1 MLIKPFSCVA
11 VANRGEAAV
20 RFMRAARSWSRER
33 GLPLAVIALYT
44 HADAEA
50 PFVRMAS
57 ASICLGDAMVRDR
70 NDDSGKLR
78 SAYLDVERIVTLAQQ
93 AGADALWPGWGF
105 ASERPELQEACEAHG
120 LVFLGPPASAMRAL
134 GDKIA
139 AKRLAEKAGV
149 PVSPWSRESVD
160 EAGAAACAARIGYPV
175 LLKATAGGGGRGI
188 RRVDDPGELIGAYR
202 SAAAEA
208 GAAFGDPSIFV
219 EAFVADARHVEV
231 QVLADSHGGV
241 WALGT
246 RDCSMQR
253 RQQKVLEEAPAPG
266 LSAEVERALCDAGAN
281 LARISGYVSAGTA
294 EFLLLPDLK
303 TFYFLEMN
311 TRLQVEHTVTEEI
324 FGLDLVGLQIDVG
337 RGDRLPADQ
346 PPAPRGAAIEAR
358 LNAEDPDQGFA
369 PRAGRLIHFEAP
381 LGPGVRVDSGYVQD
395 NVVPTV
401 FDSMLAKVIA
411 YGATRP
417 AALARLETA
426 LRDTVIVLDSGLTNR
441 SLLIEL
447 VSDTA
452 FRDGPVTTRWLDQHV
467 ASRPGS
473 ESRSHLEAALAAA
486 VLGDYLQLRR
496 GHIANFIEEAQR
508 VVPHTVPEPGPVKI
522 RFVLGT
528 HPLEV
533 EVGAI
538 GPQELRMRCGE
549 WQAVVRAQATGK
561 GTLLLDFGGR
571 RHAVQRASTTSEVY
585 VEVEGVAHRF
595 SRVSDGRVR
604 AELPASVAQIHVQPG
619 ERVLAGARILT
630 LEAMK
635 METII
640 DAPMSGTVRAVH
652 VRPSSQVAAGEV
664 MIEIDEG
671 NESDDSPPRVGAG
684 IQLAARHDPGLDALR
699 LVEARLL
706 GFDVTAD
713 ELAVALAELEAEP
726 SPPRARL
733 LTMLRA
739 AVVQEQLFKSGP
751 FDDAMNEAN
760 ESSMDQ
766 LAWFAH
772 HRRFDDKKLS
782 ARYQRRLQRFLALH
796 GIAELVEGDPA
807 VAPAL
812 LRLFQARRL
821 QEDASALALAVLRA
835 LARSRPADAEAAP
848 SALEQRVVFEKLASE
863 AVQRGD
869 LKVATA
875 AWNLIYY
882 WQDQPALQADIAKAA
897 VEADRRWN
905 DLAAAGTPQQR
916 AAAEAALQ
924 ALPLGAVAGALA
936 GALTGALAGAL
947 AGAGA
952 VLDGAAEAQA
962 GGRDATVVLRQLLA
976 RIYETDA
983 IEDRPALHGRH
994 PCQRLQS
1001 AAGTQVLG
1009 VLLSAP
1015 CDLAQV
1021 LALLPADAEADLLL
1035 AYVPAAAAF
1044 DAAVRLQRARWTA
1057 LWVEGGEMRTRS
1069 WAHAGDVMAEQVVL
1083 RDVHPARPVAQEVA
1097 RFANFQLERMA
1108 APAGLLLL
1116 RAVAKGEDRL
1126 IVMAE
1131 VERFDPVI
1139 DGDFVRVPSFERSF
1153 LNAVQALRE
1162 GSRAATGSP
1171 PALNRVSLFVRPT
1184 IRLAR
1189 SELDAL
1195 ARRLGPATFDLALH
1209 KVSLHGRYTL
1219 GDTQPPREL
1228 AAEWRDAT
1236 ALGPRLEVVLPRQ
1249 RLVPVMSAYEQQV
1262 LAARR
1267 RRLFHPYEVVS
1278 WLTSSEDIGRIGRG
1292 QFEELELDAAGQ
1304 ALESVRGRPA
1314 ASNPTGIV
1322 VGLITNWSERFPD
1335 GFSRVLLLGDPNK
1348 DMGSLGEGE
1357 CRRIIAALNHAEAV
1371 SVPVE
1376 WVALSGGARIAFDS
1390 GTENLDWTAA
1400 VLRRI
1405 VEFTQR
1411 GGVINVLVDGPC
1423 VGAQSYWNAE
1433 ATMLMH
1439 CRGTLVMTPRGYM
1452 VLTGKRAL
1460 EVSGSVAAETN
1471 EGIGGL
1477 EIMAGNGQAQYTAPD
1492 LKSAYELLLRHYD
1505 YTYVAPGEPR
1515 ARRRPSADPVA
1526 RDVTGAAYAG
1536 AGGFATIG
1544 DLFSESG
1551 NPGRKKPFA
1560 IREVMTA
1567 VLDQDAPPLERWKA
1581 LAGGETT
1588 VVMHGQLGGNP
1599 VCMIGIESQ
1608 PLPRR
1613 GPRPVDGP
1621 ASWMSGTLFPHS
1633 SRKMAR
1639 AIRSANGLCPVVV
1652 LANLSGFDGSPE
1664 SMRERQLE
1672 FGAEIGKAVVEFDGP
1687 ILFCVVARYHGGA
1700 YVVFSRRLSSRLDAL
1715 ALEGS
1720 YASVIGGGAAAAVV
1734 FTRLVRERSQADP
1747 RVHAARQALADAR
1760 LADRRKV
1767 EEDYER
1773 VLADVAAQVQTEV
1786 AREFDAV
1793 HNVARA
1799 LHVGSLDA
1807 VMTARELR
1815 PTLCARLEGALGKDG
1830 GESTSKQ

>member
-1 MLIKPFSCVA
+1 MLTRPFSCVA

-20 RFMRAARSWSRER
+20 RFMRAARNWSREH
-33 GLPLAVIALYT
+33 GAALSVIALYT
-44 HADAEA
+44 HADAES

-57 ASICLGDAMVRDR
+57 ASVCLGDPMVRGED
-70 NDDSGKLR
+70 GKQR
-78 SAYLDVERIVTLAQQ
+78 SAYLDVELVVTLAKQ

-105 ASERPELQEACEAHG
+105 ASERPELQEACAAHG

-188 RRVDDPGELIGAYR
+188 RRVDHADELVGAYR

-266 LSAEVERALCDAGAN
+266 LSAAVERALCEAGAN

-337 RGDRLPADQ
+337 RGDRLPAEH

-369 PRAGRLIHFEAP
+369 PRAGRLVHFEAP

-411 YGATRP
+411 FGATRH
-417 AALARLETA
+417 AALARLEMA
-426 LRDTVIVLDSGLTNR
+426 LRDTVIVLESGLTNR

-447 VSDTA
+447 VSDSV
-452 FRDGPVTTRWLDQHV
+452 FRDGPVSTRWLDQHV

-473 ESRSHLEAALAAA
+473 EARSHLEAALAVA
-486 VLGDYLQLRR
+486 VLGDYLQIRR

-528 HPLEV
+528 QPLEV
-533 EVGAI
+533 EVGSI
-538 GPQELRMRCGE
+538 GPQELRMSCGE
-549 WQAVVRAQATGK
+549 WQAVVRAQTTGK

-571 RHAVQRASTTSEVY
+571 RYAVQRVATSAEVY

-595 SRVSDGRVR
+595 RRVSDGRVR
-604 AELPASVAQIHVQPG
+604 AELPASVAQINVQPG
-619 ERVLAGARILT
+619 DRVSVGMRILT

-640 DAPMSGTVRAVH
+640 DSPMTGTVRAVH

-664 MIEIDEG
+664 MIEIEEGDESQPSG
-671 NESDDSPPRVGAG
+671 GAG
-684 IQLAARHDPGLDALR
+684 FRLAARRETGLDALR

-706 GFDVTAD
+706 GFDVTSD
-713 ELAVALAELEAEP
+713 ELSAALAGLQADP

-733 LTMLRA
+733 LKMLRA

-751 FDDAMNEAN
+751 FDDAVNDAN

-782 ARYQRRLQRFLALH
+782 ERCRRRLGRFLALH
-796 GIAELVEGDPA
+796 GIDEFVEGDPM

-812 LRLFQARRL
+812 LRLFQARRS

-835 LARSRPADAEAAP
+835 LARSQAAESEAAL
-848 SALEQRVVFEKLASE
+848 SAMEQRVVFEKLASE

-869 LKVATA
+869 LQVAIA

-882 WQDQPALQADIAKAA
+882 WQDLPEWQADMAKAA
-897 VEADRRWN
+897 TEADWRWN
-905 DLAAAGTPQQR
+905 DLAAAGTPEGR
-916 AAAEAALQ
+916 AAAAAALQ
-924 ALPLGAVAGALA
+924 ALPLGAVAGTLDSAFVQFEGASA
-936 GALTGALAGAL
+936 GH
-947 AGAGA
+947 
-952 VLDGAAEAQA
+952 A
-962 GGRDATVVLRQLLA
+962 GGRDAAEVLRQLLA

-983 IEDRPALHGRH
+983 IDEIAALQGRH

-1001 AAGTQVLG
+1001 ATGAQVVG
-1009 VLLSAP
+1009 VLLDAP
-1015 CDLAQV
+1015 CDLAEI
-1021 LALLPADAEADLLL
+1021 LALLPTEAEVDLLL
-1035 AYVPAAAAF
+1035 HYVPAADAF
-1044 DAAVRLQRARWTA
+1044 DAAARLQRSRWTA
-1057 LWVEGGEMRTRS
+1057 LWVEGGEMRIRT
-1069 WAHAGDVMAEQVVL
+1069 WAPSGDAMTEQTML
-1083 RDVHPARPVAQEVA
+1083 CDVHPARPVAQEVA
-1097 RFANFQLERMA
+1097 RFAQFKLERLP

-1116 RAVAKGEDRL
+1116 RAVASGEDRL
-1126 IVMAE
+1126 IAMAE
-1131 VERFDPVI
+1131 VERFDPVF
-1139 DGDFVRVPSFERSF
+1139 DGDFVRVPSFERVF
-1153 LNAVQALRE
+1153 LNAAQALRE
-1162 GSRAATGSP
+1162 GSRAATGKP
-1171 PALNRVSLFVRPT
+1171 PAFNRISLFVRPT
-1184 IRLAR
+1184 ITLAR
-1189 SELDAL
+1189 SHLDAL

-1209 KVSLHGRYTL
+1209 KVAMHGRFTL
-1219 GDTQPPREL
+1219 GESQPPREL

-1278 WLTSSEDIGRIGRG
+1278 WLTSSEDIGRIERG
-1292 QFEELELDAAGQ
+1292 QFDELELDAQGH

-1314 ASNPTGIV
+1314 ASNPTGVV

-1335 GFSRVLLLGDPNK
+1335 GLRRVLLLGDPNK

-1357 CRRIIAALNHAEAV
+1357 CRRIIAALDHAEMMG
-1371 SVPVE
+1371 VPVE

-1405 VEFTQR
+1405 VEFTAA

-1423 VGAQSYWNAE
+1423 VGAQSYWNSE

-1471 EGIGGL
+1471 EAIGGL
-1477 EIMAGNGQAQYTAPD
+1477 EIMTANGQAQYTAPD
-1492 LKSAYELLLRHYD
+1492 LKSAYELLLRHYE
-1505 YTYVAPGEPR
+1505 YTYTAPGERR
-1515 ARRRPSADPVA
+1515 ARRRPSADPVD
-1526 RDVTGAAYAG
+1526 RDVSGSAYAG

-1544 DLFSESG
+1544 ELFSESG

-1567 VLDQDAPPLERWKA
+1567 VLDQDAPPLERWKG

-1599 VCMIGIESQ
+1599 VCLIGIESQ

-1621 ASWMSGTLFPHS
+1621 AGWMSGTLFPHS

-1639 AIRSANGLCPVVV
+1639 AIRSVNGLCPVVV

-1672 FGAEIGKAVVEFDGP
+1672 YGAEIGKAVVEFDGP

-1700 YVVFSRRLSSRLDAL
+1700 YVVFSRRLSSRLDAV

-1734 FTRLVRERSQADP
+1734 FTRLVNERAQADP
-1747 RVHAARQALADAR
+1747 RVQAARKALAHAK

-1773 VLADVAAQVQTEV
+1773 VLADVTANVQTEV

-1799 LHVGSLDA
+1799 LDVGSLDA
-1807 VMTARELR
+1807 LMTAKELR
-1815 PTLCARLEGALGKDG
+1815 PSLCARLELALD
-1830 GESTSKQ
+1830 EDRVRSAPNR

>member
-1 MLIKPFSCVA
+1 MLFKAFSCVA

-20 RFMRAARSWSRER
+20 RFMRAARSWSREH
-33 GLPLAVIALYT
+33 GVPLSVVALYT
-44 HADAEA
+44 DADADA

-57 ASICLGDAMVRDR
+57 SAVCLGAPMVAG
-70 NDDSGKLR
+70 DDGKQR
-78 SAYLDVERIVTLAQQ
+78 SAYLDVERIVSLARQ

-105 ASERPELQEACEAHG
+105 ASERPELQEACAAQG

-139 AKRLAEKAGV
+139 AKRLAETAGV
-149 PVSPWSRESVD
+149 PVSPWSGESVD

-188 RRVDDPGELIGAYR
+188 RRVDHPDELVGAYR

-266 LSAEVERALCDAGAN
+266 LSPETEQALCAAGAN

-337 RGDRLPADQ
+337 RGAHLPAAQ
-346 PPAPRGAAIEAR
+346 PPVPRGAAIEAR

-369 PRAGRLIHFEAP
+369 PRAGRLLRFEAP

-411 YGATRP
+411 YGATR
-417 AALARLETA
+417 ATALARLESA
-426 LRDTVIVLDSGLTNR
+426 LRDTVIVLDTGLTNR
-441 SLLIEL
+441 SLLLEL
-447 VSDTA
+447 VAESA
-452 FRDGPVTTRWLDQHV
+452 FRAGPVTTRWLDTHV

-473 ESRSHLEAALAAA
+473 AARPHLEAALAAA
-486 VLGDYLQLRR
+486 VLGDYLRLRR
-496 GHIANFIEEAQR
+496 GHIANFIAQAQR
-508 VVPHTVPEPGPVKI
+508 IVPHTVPEPGPVKI
-522 RFVLGT
+522 RFMLGM

-538 GPQELRMRCGE
+538 GPHALRMQCGD
-549 WQAVVRAQATGK
+549 WQAVVQAQTTGK
-561 GTLLLDFGGR
+561 GTLLLDLGGR
-571 RHAVQRASTTSEVY
+571 RHAVQRAATPSEVH

-595 SRVSDGRVR
+595 RRVSDGRVR
-604 AELPASVAQIHVQPG
+604 AELPASVAQVHVQPG
-619 ERVLAGARILT
+619 ERVHMGQRILT

-635 METII
+635 MESII
-640 DAPMSGTVRAVH
+640 DSPMAGTVRAVH

-664 MIEIDEG
+664 MVEIDEG
-671 NESDDSPPRVGAG
+671 DALQPAAGAG
-684 IQLAARHDPGLDALR
+684 LRLSARQEAGLDALH

-706 GFDVTAD
+706 GFDVTVD
-713 ELAVALAELEAEP
+713 EMATALADLAADP
-726 SPPRARL
+726 APPRGRL
-733 LTMLRA
+733 LKMLRA
-739 AVVQEQLFKSGP
+739 TVVQEQLFKSGP
-751 FDDAMNEAN
+751 FDDAANEAG

-782 ARYQRRLQRFLALH
+782 ARYRRRLGRFLALH
-796 GIAELVEGDPA
+796 GLGDGFEGDQR
-807 VAPAL
+807 VAHAL
-812 LRLFQARRL
+812 LRLFQARRS

-835 LARSRPADAEAAP
+835 LARSRPAAQEASP

-863 AVQRGD
+863 AVQRSD

-875 AWNLIYY
+875 AWNLIHD
-882 WQDQPALQADIAKAA
+882 WQDQPALLADQADAA
-897 VEADRRWN
+897 SEADRRW
-905 DLAAAGTPQQR
+905 DALAAAQTPDQAPDQR
-916 AAAEAALQ
+916 TAAELALQ
-924 ALPLGAVAGALA
+924 ALPLGALV
-936 GALTGALAGAL
+936 
-947 AGAGA
+947 GA
-952 VLDGAAEAQA
+952 VAAPPGQ
-962 GGRDATVVLRQLLA
+962 RDAALVLRQLLS
-976 RIYETDA
+976 RIHGVAD
-983 IEDRPALHGRH
+983 IDDSPALQGRH
-994 PCQRLQS
+994 PCQTLRT
-1001 AAGTQVLG
+1001 AAGVQVAG
-1009 VLLSAP
+1009 VLLRTP
-1015 CDLAQV
+1015 CDLMQV
-1021 LALLPADAEADLLL
+1021 LALLPADVEADLLL
-1035 AYVPAAAAF
+1035 AQAPAADAF
-1044 DAAVRLQRARWTA
+1044 DNAARLQRQRWTA
-1057 LWVEGGEMRTRS
+1057 LWDEAGTLRART
-1069 WAHAGDVMAEQVVL
+1069 WVHAGDGMVEQPML
-1083 RDVHPARPVAQEVA
+1083 RDLHPASPVAQEIG
-1097 RFANFQLERMA
+1097 RFASFRLERLA
-1108 APAGLLLL
+1108 APPGLVLL
-1116 RAVAKGEDRL
+1116 RAIAPGEDRL
-1126 IVMAE
+1126 IALAE
-1131 VERFDPVI
+1131 VERFDPVT
-1139 DGDFVRVPSFERSF
+1139 DGDFVRVPGFERVY

-1162 GSRAATGSP
+1162 GMRTATGRP
-1171 PALNRVSLFVRPT
+1171 PAFNRISLFVRPT
-1184 IRLAR
+1184 VTLAR
-1189 SELDAL
+1189 SALDAL

-1209 KVSLHGRYTL
+1209 KVAMHGRFTL
-1219 GDTQPPREL
+1219 GDTQPPRAL

-1236 ALGPRLEVVLPRQ
+1236 ALGPRLEVVLPRE

-1267 RRLFHPYEVVS
+1267 RRLFQPYEVVR
-1278 WLTSSEDIGRIGRG
+1278 WLTSREDIGRIERG
-1292 QFEELELDAAGQ
+1292 QFDELELDAQGA

-1314 ASNPTGIV
+1314 AGNPTGVV
-1322 VGLITNWSERFPD
+1322 VGLITNWSERFPG
-1335 GFSRVLLLGDPNK
+1335 GFSRVLLLGDANK

-1357 CRRIIAALNHAEAV
+1357 CRRIIAAFDHAQALG
-1371 SVPVE
+1371 VPVE

-1405 VEFTQR
+1405 IEFTAQ
-1411 GGVINVLVDGPC
+1411 GGVVNILVDGPC

-1471 EGIGGL
+1471 DGIGGL

-1492 LKSAYELLLRHYD
+1492 LKSAYELLLRHYE
-1505 YTYVAPGEPR
+1505 YTYVAPGEQR
-1515 ARRRPSADPVA
+1515 ARRQPTTDPVG
-1526 RDVTGAAYAG
+1526 RDVTTGTYNG
-1536 AGGFATIG
+1536 AGGFATLG
-1544 DLFSESG
+1544 DLFTEAG

-1567 VLDQDAPPLERWKA
+1567 VIDQDAPPLERWKS

-1588 VVMHGQLGGNP
+1588 VVMHAQLGGHP
-1599 VCMIGIESQ
+1599 VCLIGIESQ

-1613 GPRPVDGP
+1613 GARPVDGP
-1621 ASWMSGTLFPHS
+1621 ASWMSGTLFPQS

-1639 AIRSANGLCPVVV
+1639 AIRSASGLCPVVV

-1672 FGAEIGKAVVEFDGP
+1672 YGAEIGRAVVEFDGP

-1700 YVVFSRRLSSRLDAL
+1700 YVVFSRRLASGLEAV

-1720 YASVIGGGAAAAVV
+1720 FASVIGGGAAAAVV
-1734 FTRLVRERSQADP
+1734 FTRQVRDRAQADP
-1747 RVHAARQALADAR
+1747 RVQAARQALADAP
-1760 LADRRKV
+1760 LASRRQA
-1767 EEDYER
+1767 EADYER
-1773 VLADVAAQVQTEV
+1773 VLADVEARVQTEV

-1799 LHVGSLDA
+1799 RDVGSLDA
-1807 VMTARELR
+1807 LLTARDLR
-1815 PTLCARLEGALGKDG
+1815 PSLCTRLDRAIAEERGPA
-1830 GESTSKQ
+1830 TSSR

>member
-1 MLIKPFSCVA
+1 MLIRPFSCVA

-20 RFMRAARSWSRER
+20 RFMRAARSWSREH
-33 GLPLAVIALYT
+33 GVALSVIALYT
-44 HADAEA
+44 HVDADA

-57 ASICLGDAMVRDR
+57 ASVCLGDPMVRGED
-70 NDDSGKLR
+70 GKQR
-78 SAYLDVERIVTLAQQ
+78 SAYLDVERIVTLARQ

-160 EAGAAACAARIGYPV
+160 EAGAAACSARIGYPV

-188 RRVDDPGELIGAYR
+188 RRVDSPDELVGAYR

-208 GAAFGDPSIFV
+208 GAAFGDASIFV

-266 LSAEVERALCDAGAN
+266 ISAAVEQALCEAGAN

-324 FGLDLVGLQIDVG
+324 FGLDLVGLQIAVG
-337 RGDRLPADQ
+337 RGDYLPAEG
-346 PPAPRGAAIEAR
+346 PPTPRGVAIEAR

-369 PRAGRLIHFEAP
+369 PRAGRLVRFEAP

-411 YGATRP
+411 FGATRH

-441 SLLIEL
+441 SLLLEL
-447 VSDTA
+447 VSESV
-452 FRDGPVTTRWLDQHV
+452 FRDGPVTTRWLDMHV

-473 ESRSHLEAALAAA
+473 ESRVHLEAAIAAA
-486 VLGDYLQLRR
+486 VLGDYQQLRR

-528 HPLEV
+528 QPLEV
-533 EVGAI
+533 EVGSM
-538 GPQELRMRCGE
+538 GPHELRMRCGD
-549 WQAVVRAQATGK
+549 WQAMVRAQATGK

-571 RHAVQRASTTSEVY
+571 RHAVQRASTSSEVY

-595 SRVSDGRVR
+595 RRVSDGRVR

-619 ERVLAGARILT
+619 DRVSVGMRILT

-640 DAPMSGTVRAVH
+640 DSPLTGTVRAVH

-671 NESDDSPPRVGAG
+671 DESQPSVGAG
-684 IQLAARHDPGLDALR
+684 IQLAPRRETGLDALR

-706 GFDVTAD
+706 GFDVTA
-713 ELAVALAELEAEP
+713 EELGAALAVLQADP
-726 SPPRARL
+726 SPPRGRL
-733 LTMLRA
+733 LKMLRA

-751 FDDAMNEAN
+751 FDDAVNEAN

-782 ARYQRRLQRFLALH
+782 ERYRRRLRRFLALH
-796 GIAELVEGDPA
+796 GIDELVEGDPR
-807 VAPAL
+807 VAHAL
-812 LRLFQARRL
+812 LRLFQARRS
-821 QEDASALALAVLRA
+821 QQDASALALGVLRA
-835 LARSRPADAEAAP
+835 LARSQAAQSEASP
-848 SALEQRVVFEKLASE
+848 SALAQRLVFEKLASE

-869 LKVATA
+869 LQVATA

-882 WQDQPALQADIAKAA
+882 WQDQPAWQADMANA
-897 VEADRRWN
+897 VTEADRRWD
-905 DLAAAGTPQQR
+905 DLAAAVTPEAR
-916 AAAEAALQ
+916 AAAAVALQ
-924 ALPLGAVAGALA
+924 ALPLGAVVGALA
-936 GALTGALAGAL
+936 CAF
-947 AGAGA
+947 
-952 VLDGAAEAQA
+952 VPFDGASAVQA
-962 GGRDATVVLRQLLA
+962 GGRDAAMVLRQLLA

-983 IEDRPALHGRH
+983 IDDIAALQGRH

-1001 AAGTQVLG
+1001 AAGAQVVG
-1009 VLLSAP
+1009 VLLGAP
-1015 CDLAQV
+1015 CDLAEI
-1021 LALLPADAEADLLL
+1021 LALLPADAEVDLLL
-1035 AYVPAAAAF
+1035 AYVPAADAF
-1044 DAAVRLQRARWTA
+1044 DTALRLQRSRWTA
-1057 LWVEGGEMRTRS
+1057 LWVEAGDMRIRS
-1069 WAHAGDVMAEQVVL
+1069 WAHSGDVMAEQTML
-1083 RDVHPARPVAQEVA
+1083 RDVHPARPVAQEVT
-1097 RFANFQLERMA
+1097 RFAQFKLQRLP

-1116 RAVAKGEDRL
+1116 RAVASGEDRL
-1126 IVMAE
+1126 IAMAE
-1131 VERFDPVI
+1131 VEKFDPVF
-1139 DGDFVRVPSFERSF
+1139 DGDLVRVPSFERVF

-1162 GSRAATGSP
+1162 GSRAATGRP
-1171 PALNRVSLFVRPT
+1171 PAFNRISLFVRPT
-1184 IRLAR
+1184 IALAR

-1209 KVSLHGRYTL
+1209 KVAMHGRFTL
-1219 GDTQPPREL
+1219 GDAQPPREL

-1278 WLTSSEDIGRIGRG
+1278 WLTSSEDIGRIERG
-1292 QFEELELDAAGQ
+1292 QFDELELDAEGH

-1314 ASNPTGIV
+1314 AGNPTGVV
-1322 VGLITNWSERFPD
+1322 VGLITNWSKRFPD
-1335 GFSRVLLLGDPNK
+1335 GLRRVLLLGDANK

-1357 CRRIIAALNHAEAV
+1357 CRRIIAALNHAQTLG
-1371 SVPVE
+1371 VPVE

-1405 VEFTQR
+1405 VEFTEA

-1423 VGAQSYWNAE
+1423 VGAQSYWNSE

-1471 EGIGGL
+1471 EAIGGL
-1477 EIMAGNGQAQYTAPD
+1477 EIMTGNGQAQYTAPD
-1492 LKSAYELLLRHYD
+1492 LKSAYELLLRHYE
-1505 YTYVAPGEPR
+1505 YTYVAPGERR
-1515 ARRRPSADPVA
+1515 AGRRPSADPVE
-1526 RDVTGAAYAG
+1526 RDVTGCAYVG
-1536 AGGFATIG
+1536 AGGFATVG
-1544 DLFSESG
+1544 DLFSESD

-1567 VLDQDAPPLERWKA
+1567 VLDQDAPPLERWKG

-1588 VVMHGQLGGNP
+1588 VVMHGQLGGNS
-1599 VCMIGIESQ
+1599 VCLIGIESQ

-1621 ASWMSGTLFPHS
+1621 SSWMSGTLFPQS
-1633 SRKMAR
+1633 SRKLAR
-1639 AIRSANGLCPVVV
+1639 AIRSVNGLCPVVV

-1672 FGAEIGKAVVEFDGP
+1672 YGAEIGKAVVEFDGP

-1700 YVVFSRRLSSRLDAL
+1700 YVVFSRRLSSRLDAV

-1734 FTRLVRERSQADP
+1734 FTRLVRERALADP
-1747 RVHAARQALADAR
+1747 RVRAAQKALADAK

-1773 VLADVAAQVQTEV
+1773 VLADVAAKVQTEV

-1799 LHVGSLDA
+1799 LDVGSLDA
-1807 VMTARELR
+1807 VMTAKELR
-1815 PTLCARLEGALGKDG
+1815 PSLCARLERALEEDRVH
-1830 GESTSKQ
+1830 STTKR

>member
-1 MLIKPFSCVA
+1 MLSKAFSCVA

-33 GLPLAVIALYT
+33 GIPLSVVALYT
-44 HADAEA
+44 DADADA
-50 PFVRMAS
+50 PFVRMATS
-57 ASICLGDAMVRDR
+57 SVRLGAPMVAGED
-70 NDDSGKLR
+70 GKQR
-78 SAYLDVERIVTLAQQ
+78 SAYLDVERIVSLARQ

-105 ASERPELQEACEAHG
+105 ASERPELQEACEAQG

-139 AKRLAEKAGV
+139 AKRLAETAGV

-188 RRVDDPGELIGAYR
+188 RRVDHPDELVGAYR

-266 LSAEVERALCDAGAN
+266 LSAETEQALCAAGAS

-337 RGDRLPADQ
+337 RGAHLPAAQ

-369 PRAGRLIHFEAP
+369 PRAGRLLRFEAP

-411 YGATRP
+411 HGATRA
-417 AALARLETA
+417 AALARLESA

-441 SLLIEL
+441 SLLLEL
-447 VSDTA
+447 VAESA
-452 FRDGPVTTRWLDQHV
+452 FRDGPVTTRWLDTHV

-473 ESRSHLEAALAAA
+473 PSRQHLEAALAAA
-486 VLGDYLQLRR
+486 VLGDYLRLRR
-496 GHIANFIEEAQR
+496 GHIANFIAQAQR
-508 VVPHTVPEPGPVKI
+508 IVPHTVPELGPVKF
-522 RFVLGT
+522 RFMLGM

-538 GPQELRMRCGE
+538 GPHALRMQCGD
-549 WQAVVRAQATGK
+549 WQAVVQAQTTGK
-561 GTLLLDFGGR
+561 GTLLLDLGGR
-571 RHAVQRASTTSEVY
+571 RYAVQRAATPSEVH
-585 VEVEGVAHRF
+585 VEVDGVAHRF
-595 SRVSDGRVR
+595 RRVSDGRVR
-604 AELPASVAQIHVQPG
+604 AELPASVAQVHVQPG
-619 ERVLAGARILT
+619 ERVHPGMRILT

-635 METII
+635 MESII
-640 DAPMSGTVRAVH
+640 DSPMAGTVRAVH

-664 MIEIDEG
+664 MVEIDEG
-671 NESDDSPPRVGAG
+671 DEQQAAAGAG
-684 IQLAARHDPGLDALR
+684 IRLAAGQEAGLDALH

-706 GFDVTAD
+706 GFDVTGD
-713 ELAVALAELEAEP
+713 EMATALADLAADP
-726 SPPRARL
+726 APPRGRL
-733 LTMLRA
+733 LKMLGA

-751 FDDAMNEAN
+751 FDDAAN
-760 ESSMDQ
+760 DSGDPSMDQ
-766 LAWFAH
+766 LGWFAH

-782 ARYQRRLQRFLALH
+782 ARYRRRLGRFLALH
-796 GIAELVEGDPA
+796 GIGERFEGDPR
-807 VAPAL
+807 VAHAL
-812 LRLFQARRL
+812 LRLFQARRS
-821 QEDASALALAVLRA
+821 QEDASALLLVVLRA
-835 LARSRPADAEAAP
+835 LARSRPAEHDASP
-848 SALEQRVVFEKLASE
+848 SPLEQRVVFEKLASE

-875 AWNLIYY
+875 AWNLIHD
-882 WQDQPALQADIAKAA
+882 WHDQPALQADMAEAA
-897 VEADRRWN
+897 TEAERRW
-905 DLAAAGTPQQR
+905 DALAAADTPEQR
-916 AAAEAALQ
+916 AAAALALQ
-924 ALPLGAVAGALA
+924 GLPLGALVGACA
-936 GALTGALAGAL
+936 APSSQHGPAL
-947 AGAGA
+947 
-952 VLDGAAEAQA
+952 
-962 GGRDATVVLRQLLA
+962 VLRQLLT
-976 RIYETDA
+976 RIHGATEIDDS
-983 IEDRPALHGRH
+983 EALQGRH
-994 PCQRLQS
+994 PCQRLRT
-1001 AAGTQVLG
+1001 AAGVQVAG
-1009 VLLSAP
+1009 VLLRAP
-1015 CDLAQV
+1015 CDLMQV
-1021 LALLPADAEADLLL
+1021 LALLPADVEADLLL
-1035 AYVPAAAAF
+1035 THVPAADAF
-1044 DAAVRLQRARWTA
+1044 DTATRLQRPRWTA
-1057 LWVEGGEMRTRS
+1057 LWAEGGTLRART
-1069 WAHAGDVMAEQVVL
+1069 WALAGDGMVEQPML
-1083 RDVHPARPVAQEVA
+1083 RDVHPASPVAQEIA
-1097 RFANFQLERMA
+1097 RFASFQLQRLA
-1108 APAGLLLL
+1108 APPGLVLL
-1116 RAVAKGEDRL
+1116 RATAPGEDRL
-1126 IVMAE
+1126 IALAE

-1139 DGDFVRVPSFERSF
+1139 EGDFVRVPGFERVY
-1153 LNAVQALRE
+1153 LDAVQALRE
-1162 GSRAATGSP
+1162 GMRTVNGRA
-1171 PALNRVSLFVRPT
+1171 PAFNRISLFVRPT
-1184 IRLAR
+1184 VTLPR
-1189 SELDAL
+1189 SALDAL

-1209 KVSLHGRYTL
+1209 KVAMHGRFTL
-1219 GDTQPPREL
+1219 GDTQPPFAL

-1236 ALGPRLEVVLPRQ
+1236 ALGPRLEVVLPRE

-1267 RRLFHPYEVVS
+1267 RRLFQPYEVVR
-1278 WLTSSEDIGRIGRG
+1278 WLTSREDIGRIERG
-1292 QFEELELDAAGQ
+1292 QFDELELDAQGS
-1304 ALESVRGRPA
+1304 ALVSVRGRPA
-1314 ASNPTGIV
+1314 AGNPTGVV
-1322 VGLITNWSERFPD
+1322 VGLITNWSERFPG
-1335 GFSRVLLLGDPNK
+1335 GFSRVLLLGDANK

-1357 CRRIIAALNHAEAV
+1357 CRRIIAAFDHAQALGL
-1371 SVPVE
+1371 PVE

-1405 VEFTQR
+1405 IEFTQQ
-1411 GGVINVLVDGPC
+1411 GGVVNILVDGPC

-1471 EGIGGL
+1471 DGIGGL

-1492 LKSAYELLLRHYD
+1492 LKSAYELLLRHYE
-1505 YTYVAPGEPR
+1505 YTYVAPGEKR
-1515 ARRRPSADPVA
+1515 ARRQPSTDPVG
-1526 RDVTGAAYAG
+1526 RDVTASAYNG
-1536 AGGFATIG
+1536 AGGFATVG
-1544 DLFSESG
+1544 DLFTEAG

-1567 VLDQDAPPLERWKA
+1567 VIDQDAPPLERWKA

-1588 VVMHGQLGGNP
+1588 VVMHAQLGGHP
-1599 VCMIGIESQ
+1599 VCLIGIESQ

-1613 GPRPVDGP
+1613 GSRSVDGP
-1621 ASWMSGTLFPHS
+1621 ASWMSGTLFPQS

-1639 AIRSANGLCPVVV
+1639 AIRSASGLCPVVV

-1672 FGAEIGKAVVEFDGP
+1672 YGAEIGKAVVEFDGP

-1700 YVVFSRRLSSRLDAL
+1700 YVVFSRRLANGLEAV

-1720 YASVIGGGAAAAVV
+1720 FASVIGGGAAAAVV
-1734 FTRLVRERSQADP
+1734 FTRQVRDRAQADP
-1747 RVHAARQALADAR
+1747 RVQAARQALADAR
-1760 LADRRKV
+1760 LGDRRQA
-1767 EEDYER
+1767 EADYER
-1773 VLADVAAQVQTEV
+1773 VLADVEARVQTEV
-1786 AREFDAV
+1786 AREFDEV

-1799 LHVGSLDA
+1799 RDVGSLDA
-1807 VMTARELR
+1807 LLTARDLR
-1815 PTLCARLEGALGKDG
+1815 PSLCTRLDRAIAEDRGPVISGR
-1830 GESTSKQ
+1830 